1 MVQSRVKATVYL
13 ERFWQN
19 GLQLIY
25 SHVWF
30 THGSPASS
38 KATVAWNRTAKGIL
52 VPHETISP
60 KKTGIFSLFTSVF
73 LVPTIVLG
81 IWCVQLLFLLPGGI
95 SVKKIIFGF
104 ELPSITI
111 TTSKLHK
118 APLNSGRVNMTGI
131 ICLALKQ
138 QIWGFSGGASGK
150 EATCQCSRH

>member
-1 MVQSRVKATVYL
+1 MLVKWPSAQIFPRLVHTWNSCFFRPRWPEIGLHRVSLFPMRQSVLKRQGYFL
-13 ERFWQN
+13 
-19 GLQLIY
+19 
-25 SHVWF
+25 
-30 THGSPASS
+30 
-38 KATVAWNRTAKGIL
+38 
-52 VPHETISP
+52 
-60 KKTGIFSLFTSVF
+60 LFTSVF

-81 IWCVQLLFLLPGGI
+81 IWCAQLLFPLPGGI

-138 QIWGFSGGASGK
+138 QSWDFSGSACGK
-150 EATCQCSRH
+150 EPTCQCSRH